1 MKINPSTIG
10 NYYNQSIHG
19 KKDSK
24 VQVNRKENID
34 SINISKKVLPSSL
47 KDKVKNIT
55 HEINSEEVNLAEIAK
70 RIKSGN
76 YPINHEKIANAMMGI
91 SEEEND

>member
-1 MKINPSTIG
+1 MKINPSAISS
-10 NYYNQSIHG
+10 YYNQSING

-24 VQVNRKENID
+24 VQVKSKENMD
-34 SINISKKVLPSSL
+34 SINITKKILPSSL
-47 KDKVKNIT
+47 KDKVKSISN
-55 HEINSEEVNLAEIAK
+55 EMNSEQVNLAEIAQ

-76 YPINHEKIANAMMGI
+76 YQINHDKIANAMMGI